1 MSDGHWHAYGYDA
14 LSDYRI
20 KKNVKN
26 LDDSYTVDNI
36 RPISYDN
43 IVSNRKYLG
52 VIAHELQEIYP
63 FMVTGEKDCIGDYQ
77 SVNYNNFILILIKE
91 VQDLKKWKFKTE
103 GLIQEIVIENG
114 KNKIELQSLK
124 DDLQQIKLIMN
135 K

>member
-52 VIAHELQEIYP
+52 VIAHELQEVYP
-63 FMVTGEKDCIGDYQ
+63 SLVNGEKDGKEYQ
-77 SVNYNNFILILIKE
+77 TVNYSALIGVLVREI
-91 VQDLKKWKFKTE
+91 QTLKR
-103 GLIQEIVIENG
+103 QVR
-114 KNKIELQSLK
+114 ELQP
-124 DDLQQIKLIMN
+124 I
-135 K
+135 